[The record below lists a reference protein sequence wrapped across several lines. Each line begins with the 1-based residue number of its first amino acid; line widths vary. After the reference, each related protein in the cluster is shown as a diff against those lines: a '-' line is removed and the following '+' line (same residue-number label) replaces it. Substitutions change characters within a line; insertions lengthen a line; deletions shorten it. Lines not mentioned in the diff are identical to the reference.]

1 MYQLIIMGIFFTINY
16 ICGYFGICSV
26 NFINFR
32 TPIYVCRYINFLY
45 TYSLII
51 SHTLKQKREIQML
64 YLSTYVRGYTLY

>member
-1 MYQLIIMGIFFTINY
+1 MGICFAINY

-26 NFINFR
+26 NFINFK

-51 SHTLKQKREIQML
+51 SHTLKQNEKFKGYI
-64 YLSTYVRGYTLY
+64 YLQYMCVVMHYIEHT